1 MDKFFTTVFNFNE
14 FIFVYV
20 VNIRFTCVGEIYLLI
35 VEIIDFWKGLPN
47 SKKTGKG
54 KIGANTIY
62 NHVCLIQKGPLV
74 PRKLQF
80 FEDIAKT
87 LNSFLVPYQTDKP
100 MILFLAESLETFLR
114 SLCMKFIRKDVLESA
129 KTASLL
135 ILCMKFI
142 RKDVLESAKT
152 ASLLIKRNLADKA
165 NRNYVNSVH
174 LGFGLKYELKSL
186 IDSKKVTNM
195 QNFQFKKEALVF
207 SDSLC
212 SHAGGKKVHPDL
224 CFQSV

>member
-135 ILCMKFI
+135 I
-142 RKDVLESAKT
+142 
-152 ASLLIKRNLADKA
+152 KRNLADKA

-174 LGFGLKYELKSL
+174 LGFGLKYELKRL